1 MDVGTEWLE
10 AMSKS
15 KQDEHR
21 RRRVLD
27 RLAGRRAWLVLV
39 IALAGLLV
47 SFAVWRRLV
56 VHERDLKVAQFRAE
70 VDSRVW
76 LIEQRFQRDMA
87 VINSLTAFYASS
99 QDVQQDEFQQFTRF
113 TLTLQ
118 PCEEIQALEWVPR
131 VAATDERAAVEASGR
146 KDGHPDYQITERS
159 DGEFIPAGEREEYF
173 PVLFVEPYGPNR
185 AVMGLDFGSD
195 PVRLEAMERV
205 LETGEIAVSG
215 RVAIVEDGSN
225 DPGVLVCG
233 PIYAKGVVP
242 ETSVERR
249 EALHGFVVVVVRVE
263 ALVELA
269 LGSPSPADIDIRIYD
284 EYADKDSPPLVAA
297 YTPGQPLGA
306 PAPED
311 ESEAATS
318 GGMHQ
323 AVILHLPGRN
333 WSVHFTPTDTY
344 EYLRDPWPVPPIA
357 SLAMGL
363 LITALM
369 TAYVNGLTGRAAY
382 TEQLVVRRTADLGRA
397 KESLEREIADRKR
410 VERALRESEAVYH
423 SLVESL
429 PLNAFRKDLDG
440 KVVFGN
446 QRYCETLGHTL
457 AELVG
462 KTDFDLFPKE
472 LATKYRQDDAKVAES
487 GEVLEDIEEHRK
499 PDGELIY
506 VQVLKAPVRDFK
518 GEVVGVQGMF
528 WDVTARRRAEAA
540 LEQERYLLHALM
552 DNLPHNIYFKDA
564 DGCFIRINKALA
576 TYFGLPE
583 AAEAAGKT
591 DFDYFTDEHAQ
602 SAKCDEEEVMRTGR
616 PMLDKQEKETW
627 PDGRETWANTTK
639 LPLYDKEGNIVG
651 TFGISRNIT
660 AQKQAAEALKTSE
673 MKFRTLFDSS
683 RDAIMLVTAEEGFLS
698 GNPAAVE
705 LFGCKD
711 ENEFTSKAPADLSP
725 ELQPDG
731 TPSTV
736 KAQQIMAVAME
747 AGSHFFEW
755 THKRVDGSEFY
766 ATVLLTRMDLEGRK
780 ILQATV
786 RDISERKRAAEVLR
800 AAKEAAES
808 ANRAKSAFLANM
820 SHEIRTPMNVIIGM
834 AELMLDTR
842 LSSEQREYL
851 TSLQESSEA
860 LLSLINDI
868 LDFSKIEA
876 GRLDLET
883 APFDLYENVGDT
895 TKWLA
900 IRAHGKSLELACHIH
915 PEVPVAVAGD
925 QVRLRQIVVNLLG
938 NAIKFTDHGEVV
950 LDVKRQS
957 QSNEHVELHFTVVD
971 TGIGI
976 PDDKLAVIFDV
987 FEQADNTTTRRFG
1000 GTGLGLAISSRLVN
1014 LMGGR
1019 IWAESQPGQGSEFH
1033 FTARFGLVQGEPP
1046 RWPAAETGAI
1056 RGTRV
1061 LVVDDNAT
1069 NRLILE
1075 EILGNWGMS
1084 PTAAS
1089 GGREALRLLGEARQA
1104 GEPFALVISDV
1115 HMPEMDGFQLV
1126 REIKREPS
1134 AGSTIIMMLTSG
1146 DRPGDIARCEEMGVA
1161 AYLLKPVKQSEL
1173 FDAVMMA
1180 LGVTI
1185 AEDEGAEIVGGAG
1198 AREIRPLR
1206 ILLAE
1211 DSLVNQKLAIGLLGR
1226 GGHSVTVANNGKEAL
1241 AALELDGFDLV
1252 IMDVQMPE
1260 MDGLET
1266 TEAIRAGE
1274 RRTGTHI
1281 PIIAMTAHAMKG
1293 DRERCLEAGMDH
1305 YVSKPIRARQLF
1317 DAIDEVVV
1325 GFAATGGTAEAEAAE
1340 TDGSA
1345 DAGGVAVL
1353 EGNEF
1358 DWSAALRAVKGDRR
1372 LFRVIV
1378 DTVLEETPRLLGE
1391 IREAVG
1397 RSNAGALQLAA
1408 HTLKGSIRYFGQG
1421 PAYQQAYRLEEM
1433 GRDGDLE
1440 HAGDAVVALEG
1451 EIAQLNSI
1459 LLDYGKQEDT
1469 KGDS

>member
-21 RRRVLD
+21 RRRILD
-27 RLAGRRAWLVLV
+27 RLARQRPWLVLA
-39 IALAGLLV
+39 IGLVGLVV
-47 SFAVWRRLV
+47 SFTVWRGRV
-56 VHERDLKVAQFRAE
+56 DNERELKETQFEGE
-70 VDSRVW
+70 VESRVG
-76 LIEQRFQRDMA
+76 LIELRFQRDTG
-87 VINSLTAFYASS
+87 VIDALTAFYASS
-99 QDVQQDEFQQFTRF
+99 QDVQQDEFQQFTRVK
-113 TLTLQ
+113 LTLQ
-118 PCEEIQALEWVPR
+118 PCEEIQAVEWVPR
-131 VAATDERAAVEASGR
+131 VAATDERVAVEASG
-146 KDGHPDYQITERS
+146 KKEGHPDYQITEWS
-159 DGEFIPAGEREEYF
+159 EGEFIPAGEREAHF

-195 PVRLEAMERV
+195 PVRREALDRV
-205 LETGEIAVSG
+205 LKTGEVAISG
-215 RVAIVEDGSN
+215 RVTIVEDGSN

-233 PIYAKGVVP
+233 GIYAQGVVP
-242 ETSVERR
+242 ETSEERE
-249 EALHGFVVVVVRVE
+249 EALLGFVVVVVRVE
-263 ALVELA
+263 ELIEHA
-269 LGSPSPADIDIRIYD
+269 LGSPSPTDIDIRIYD
-284 EYADKDSPPLVAA
+284 EYADTDSPPLIAA
-297 YTPGQPLGA
+297 YLPGQSLGV
-306 PAPED
+306 PASED
-311 ESEAATS
+311 EPEAATS
-318 GGMHQ
+318 GGMHH
-323 AVILHLPGRN
+323 AVILHVPGRN
-333 WSVHFTPTDTY
+333 WSVHCTPTDTY
-344 EYLRDPWPVPPIA
+344 AFLRESWLSAPGV
-357 SLAMGL
+357 SLLIGL
-363 LITALM
+363 VITALM
-369 TAYVNGLTGRAAY
+369 TMYVNGLTGRAAY

-397 KESLEREIADRKR
+397 KEKLEREIADRKR
-410 VERALRESEAVYH
+410 VEQALRESEAVYH

-429 PLNAFRKDLDG
+429 PLNAFRKDLEG

-446 QRYCETLGHTL
+446 QRYCDTLGHTL
-457 AELVG
+457 DELVG
-462 KTDFDLFPKE
+462 KTDFDLFPRE
-472 LATKYRQDDAKVAES
+472 LATKYRQDDAKVVKS
-487 GEVLEDIEEHRK
+487 GEVLEDVEEHRK

-506 VQVLKAPVRDFK
+506 VQVLKAPVRDSR

-564 DGCFIRINKALA
+564 AGCFIRINKALA

-591 DFDYFTDEHAQ
+591 DFDYFTEEHAQ
-602 SAKCDEEEVMRTGR
+602 SARCDEEEVMRTGR
-616 PMLDKQEKETW
+616 PMLDKEEKETW

-639 LPLYDKEGNIVG
+639 LPLYDKQGNIVG
-651 TFGISRNIT
+651 TFGISRDIT
-660 AQKQAAEALKTSE
+660 SQKEAAEALRTSE

-711 ENEFTSKAPADLSP
+711 EDEFTSKAPADLSP
-725 ELQPDG
+725 EMQPDG
-731 TPSTV
+731 TPSSV
-736 KAQQIMAVAME
+736 KAQQMMAVAME
-747 AGSHFFEW
+747 TGSLFFEW
-755 THKRVDGSEFY
+755 THKRADGNEFY
-766 ATVLLTRMDLEGRK
+766 ATVLLTRMDLEGRE

-786 RDISERKRAAEVLR
+786 RDISERKLAAEALR
-800 AAKEAAES
+800 TAKEAAES
-808 ANRAKSAFLANM
+808 ASRAKSAFLANM

-834 AELMLDTR
+834 AELMLDTQIS
-842 LSSEQREYL
+842 LEQREYL

-860 LLSLINDI
+860 LLSLINGI

-883 APFDLYENVGDT
+883 ASFDLHENLGDT
-895 TKWLA
+895 TRWLA
-900 IRAHGKSLELACHIH
+900 IRAHGKGLELACRIH
-915 PEVPVAVAGD
+915 SDVPVAVVGD
-925 QVRLRQIVVNLLG
+925 QVRLRQIIVNLLG

-950 LDVKRQS
+950 LDVERLS

-976 PDDKLAVIFDV
+976 PDDKLAVIFDA

-1000 GTGLGLAISSRLVN
+1000 GTGLGLAISSRLVD

-1019 IWAESQPGQGSEFH
+1019 IWAESQLGQGSTFH
-1033 FTARFGLVQGEPP
+1033 FTARFGLVEGEPP
-1046 RWPAAETGAI
+1046 RWPAAEARAI

-1069 NRLILE
+1069 NRLILDE
-1075 EILGNWGMS
+1075 MLGTWGMS
-1084 PTAAS
+1084 PASAS
-1089 GGREALRLLGEARQA
+1089 GGGEALRLLGEARRA
-1104 GEPFALVISDV
+1104 GEPFALIISDV
-1115 HMPEMDGFQLV
+1115 HMPEMDGFQLAG
-1126 REIKREPS
+1126 EIKREAS
-1134 AGSTIIMMLTSG
+1134 VSSTIIMMLTSG
-1146 DRPGDIARCEEMGVA
+1146 DRPGDVARCEEMGIA

-1180 LGVTI
+1180 LGVT
-1185 AEDEGAEIVGGAG
+1185 AVEDEDAEIAGGAG
-1198 AREIRPLR
+1198 PGKTRPLR

-1211 DSLVNQKLAIGLLGR
+1211 DSLVNQKLAIGLLSR

-1274 RRTGTHI
+1274 RQTGTHI

-1317 DAIDEVVV
+1317 DAIDEVIV
-1325 GFAATGGTAEAEAAE
+1325 GSAEPGRTAEASE

-1345 DAGGVAVL
+1345 DAGGVAAS

-1372 LFRVIV
+1372 LLRVIV

-1397 RSNAGALQLAA
+1397 QGNAGALRLAA

-1433 GRDGDLE
+1433 GRGGDLGNV
-1440 HAGDAVVALEG
+1440 GDAVVALEG

-1459 LLDYGKQEDT
+1459 LLDYGKQEDA
-1469 KGDS
+1469 KGDC